1 MDAFVEVFRPLAEYV
16 QRHEPDTVFYEMAL
30 ADQKPFEVL
39 IHERCVT
46 ACVTRCVVPFMRSVN
61 DLVQLHCGPRRYSS
75 RAAFEEVHRV
85 SAPFLEFKRRVA
97 ALPFTVAFDGV
108 SYEELGYGF
117 V

>member
-1 MDAFVEVFRPLAEYV
+1 MRRSAKGTFVLSVRVKLASQAELDAFVEVFRPLAEYV

-39 IHERCVT
+39 IHE
-46 ACVTRCVVPFMRSVN
+46 
-61 DLVQLHCGPRRYSS
+61 RYSS